1 LHEGRRDKPENH
13 KGVLNLFSLKVCR
26 IKAGFWPGIE
36 YFYRKIDI
44 MLKTE
49 ELYMKIGI
57 SLIAFILLFVI
68 REISR
73 LIIRNHARKHELDD
87 SQRVYAN
94 KFFNFTLAIL
104 LFIILGIVWDISV
117 KGLSVY
123 FASVFAVVGVA
134 LFAQWSIISN
144 VTASIILFFNSPFKI
159 GSRIRIMDK
168 DDSVEGKVHD
178 ITFFNIHIETDEG
191 VIISYPNNLAL
202 QRPIVLMSHR

>member
-1 LHEGRRDKPENH
+1 
-13 KGVLNLFSLKVCR
+13 
-26 IKAGFWPGIE
+26 
-36 YFYRKIDI
+36 
-44 MLKTE
+44 MKTE

-57 SLIAFILLFVI
+57 SLVAFMVLLGV

-73 LIIRNHARKHELDD
+73 IIIRNHAKKYELDD

-104 LFIILGIVWDISV
+104 LFILLGIVWDISV

-168 DDSVEGKVHD
+168 DDSVEGRVHD
-178 ITFFNIHIETDEG
+178 ITFFNIHIETDQG
-191 VIISYPNNLAL
+191 LIISYPNNLAL
-202 QRPIVLMSHR
+202 QRPIVLMSDRPN

>member
-1 LHEGRRDKPENH
+1 M
-13 KGVLNLFSLKVCR
+13 
-26 IKAGFWPGIE
+26 IKLE
-36 YFYRKIDI
+36 D
-44 MLKTE
+44 
-49 ELYMKIGI
+49 LYMKVGI
-57 SLIAFILLFVI
+57 SLAAIVVVFII

-73 LIIRNHARKHELDD
+73 FIIRKHAEKYELDN

-94 KFFNFTLAIL
+94 KFFNFTLAIIL
-104 LFIILGIVWDISV
+104 LIVLGIIWDISV

-191 VIISYPNNLAL
+191 TIISYPNNLAL
-202 QRPIVLMSHR
+202 QRPIVLMSGVER

>member
-1 LHEGRRDKPENH
+1 
-13 KGVLNLFSLKVCR
+13 
-26 IKAGFWPGIE
+26 
-36 YFYRKIDI
+36 

-49 ELYMKIGI
+49 ELYIKIGL
-57 SLIAFILLFVI
+57 SVVSFLLLFAT

-73 LIIRNHARKHELDD
+73 VIIRKHAEKYELDN

-104 LFIILGIVWDISV
+104 LFIVLGIVWDISV

-123 FASVFAVVGVA
+123 FASFFAVVGVA

-168 DDSVEGKVHD
+168 DDSVEGKVRD
-178 ITFFNIHIETDEG
+178 ITSFNIHIETDEG
-191 VIISYPNNLAL
+191 LIVSYPNNLAL
-202 QRPIVLMSHR
+202 QRPIILMSGLKE

>member
-1 LHEGRRDKPENH
+1 M
-13 KGVLNLFSLKVCR
+13 
-26 IKAGFWPGIE
+26 IKLE
-36 YFYRKIDI
+36 D
-44 MLKTE
+44 
-49 ELYMKIGI
+49 LYVKIGI
-57 SLIAFILLFVI
+57 SLAAIVVVFAI
-68 REISR
+68 REVSR
-73 LIIRNHARKHELDD
+73 IIIRKHAQKYEMDD
-87 SQRVYAN
+87 SQRIYAN
-94 KFFNFTLAIL
+94 KFFNFTLSII
-104 LFIILGIVWDISV
+104 LFIVFGIIWDISV

-191 VIISYPNNLAL
+191 TIISYPNNLAL
-202 QRPIVLMSHR
+202 QRPIVLMSGVER

>member
-1 LHEGRRDKPENH
+1 
-13 KGVLNLFSLKVCR
+13 
-26 IKAGFWPGIE
+26 
-36 YFYRKIDI
+36 
-44 MLKTE
+44 MKTE

-57 SLIAFILLFVI
+57 SLVAFLVLLGV

-73 LIIRNHARKHELDD
+73 IIIRNHAKKYELDD

-104 LFIILGIVWDISV
+104 LFILLGIVWDISV

-168 DDSVEGKVHD
+168 DDSVEGRVHD
-178 ITFFNIHIETDEG
+178 ITFFNIHIETDQG
-191 VIISYPNNLAL
+191 LIISYPNNLAL
-202 QRPIVLMSHR
+202 QRPIVLMSDRPN

>member
-1 LHEGRRDKPENH
+1 MR
-13 KGVLNLFSLKVCR
+13 
-26 IKAGFWPGIE
+26 
-36 YFYRKIDI
+36 
-44 MLKTE
+44 TE

-57 SLIAFILLFVI
+57 SLVAFMVLLGV

-73 LIIRNHARKHELDD
+73 IIIRNHAKKYELDD

-104 LFIILGIVWDISV
+104 LFILLGIVWDISV

-168 DDSVEGKVHD
+168 DDSVEGRVHD
-178 ITFFNIHIETDEG
+178 ITFFNIHIETDQG
-191 VIISYPNNLAL
+191 LIISYPNNLAL
-202 QRPIVLMSHR
+202 QRPIVLMSDRPN

>member
-1 LHEGRRDKPENH
+1 
-13 KGVLNLFSLKVCR
+13 
-26 IKAGFWPGIE
+26 
-36 YFYRKIDI
+36 

-57 SLIAFILLFVI
+57 SAVAFIVLLAI

-73 LIIRNHARKHELDD
+73 IIIRNHAKKYELDN

-144 VTASIILFFNSPFKI
+144 ITASIILFFNSPFKI

-178 ITFFNIHIETDEG
+178 ITFFNIHIKTDEG

-202 QRPIVLMSHR
+202 QRPIVLMSDH

>member
-1 LHEGRRDKPENH
+1 M
-13 KGVLNLFSLKVCR
+13 
-26 IKAGFWPGIE
+26 IKLE
-36 YFYRKIDI
+36 D
-44 MLKTE
+44 
-49 ELYMKIGI
+49 LYMKVGI
-57 SLIAFILLFVI
+57 SLAAIVVVFII

-73 LIIRNHARKHELDD
+73 IIIRKHAEKYELDD
-87 SQRVYAN
+87 SQRIYAN
-94 KFFNFTLAIL
+94 KFFNFTLAIIL
-104 LFIILGIVWDISV
+104 LIVLGIIWDISV

-191 VIISYPNNLAL
+191 LIISYPNNLAL
-202 QRPIVLMSHR
+202 QRPIVLMSGVEK

>member
-1 LHEGRRDKPENH
+1 MR
-13 KGVLNLFSLKVCR
+13 
-26 IKAGFWPGIE
+26 
-36 YFYRKIDI
+36 
-44 MLKTE
+44 TE

-57 SLIAFILLFVI
+57 SLVAFMVLLGV

-73 LIIRNHARKHELDD
+73 IIIRNHAKKYELDD

-104 LFIILGIVWDISV
+104 LFILLGIVWDISV

-123 FASVFAVVGVA
+123 FASIFAVVGVA

-168 DDSVEGKVHD
+168 DDSVEGRVHD
-178 ITFFNIHIETDEG
+178 ITFFNIHIETDQG
-191 VIISYPNNLAL
+191 LIISYPNNLAL
-202 QRPIVLMSHR
+202 QRPIVLMSDRPN

>member
-1 LHEGRRDKPENH
+1 MNTEDIY
-13 KGVLNLFSLKVCR
+13 LKVV
-26 IKAGFWPGIE
+26 I
-36 YFYRKIDI
+36 
-44 MLKTE
+44 TV
-49 ELYMKIGI
+49 
-57 SLIAFILLFVI
+57 IAIIILLGL
-68 REISR
+68 REFSR
-73 LIIRNHARKHELDD
+73 IMIRNHAKKYELDN

-94 KFFNFTLAIL
+94 KFFNFAFAIIL
-104 LFIILGIVWDISV
+104 LIVLGIVWDISV

-144 VTASIILFFNSPFKI
+144 ITASIILFFNSPFKI

-191 VIISYPNNLAL
+191 IIISYPNNLAL
-202 QRPIVLMSHR
+202 QRPIVLMQNK

>member
-1 LHEGRRDKPENH
+1 
-13 KGVLNLFSLKVCR
+13 VV
-26 IKAGFWPGIE
+26 
-36 YFYRKIDI
+36 
-44 MLKTE
+44 
-49 ELYMKIGI
+49 
-57 SLIAFILLFVI
+57 FII

-73 LIIRNHARKHELDD
+73 IIIRKHAEKYELDD
-87 SQRVYAN
+87 SQRIYAN
-94 KFFNFTLAIL
+94 KFFNFTLAIIL
-104 LFIILGIVWDISV
+104 LIVLGIIWDISV

-191 VIISYPNNLAL
+191 LIISYPNNLAL
-202 QRPIVLMSHR
+202 QRPIVLMSGVER

>member
-1 LHEGRRDKPENH
+1 M
-13 KGVLNLFSLKVCR
+13 LN
-26 IKAGFWPGIE
+26 
-36 YFYRKIDI
+36 
-44 MLKTE
+44 TE
-49 ELYMKIGI
+49 EIYVKIGI
-57 SLIAFILLFVI
+57 SAAAVIVLLGI

-73 LIIRNHARKHELDD
+73 IIIRNHAKKYELDD

-144 VTASIILFFNSPFKI
+144 ITASIILFFNSPFKI

-168 DDSVEGKVHD
+168 DDSVEGKVSD
-178 ITFFNIHIETDEG
+178 ITFFNIHIENDEG

-202 QRPIVLMSHR
+202 QRPIVLMKDR

>member
-1 LHEGRRDKPENH
+1 MMKLED
-13 KGVLNLFSLKVCR
+13 
-26 IKAGFWPGIE
+26 
-36 YFYRKIDI
+36 
-44 MLKTE
+44 
-49 ELYMKIGI
+49 LYVKIGI
-57 SLIAFILLFVI
+57 SLAAVVVVFAV

-73 LIIRNHARKHELDD
+73 IIIRKHATKHELDD
-87 SQRVYAN
+87 SQRIYAN
-94 KFFNFTLAIL
+94 KFFNFTLSIILFIL
-104 LFIILGIVWDISV
+104 LGIIWDISV

-144 VTASIILFFNSPFKI
+144 ITASIILFFNSPFKI

-191 VIISYPNNLAL
+191 TIISYPNNLAL
-202 QRPIVLMSHR
+202 QRPIVLMSDAKRS

>member
-1 LHEGRRDKPENH
+1 
-13 KGVLNLFSLKVCR
+13 
-26 IKAGFWPGIE
+26 
-36 YFYRKIDI
+36 

-57 SLIAFILLFVI
+57 SLAAFVILLGV

-73 LIIRNHARKHELDD
+73 TIIRNHARKYELDE
-87 SQRVYAN
+87 SQRLYAN
-94 KFFNFTLAIL
+94 KFFNFTLATL

-123 FASVFAVVGVA
+123 FASIFAVVGVA
-134 LFAQWSIISN
+134 LFAQWSIISSI
-144 VTASIILFFNSPFKI
+144 TASIILFFNSPFKI

-191 VIISYPNNLAL
+191 LIISYPNNLAL
-202 QRPIVLMSHR
+202 QRPIVLMSNDSRI